1 MFTFLLLSVLG
12 GGAWCFV
19 VHRVTVCTNL
29 MCVCV
34 CVFESIIFI
43 IWSVLF
49 LDYKVK
55 FKKSPHSYL
64 KVSFVYVELQKSFVT
79 KLHKSAW
86 THFGGILPFFFSSSS
101 GLNVSSKIYHVL
113 AQTFLGIFSFLSIF
127 TCFSKLL
134 CSVERVRS
142 NKHGWYWMP

>member
-55 FKKSPHSYL
+55 FKQSPHSYL

-86 THFGGILPFFFSSSS
+86 THFGGILHFFFFVFRFECFFKDLSCFSSNIP
-101 GLNVSSKIYHVL
+101 GY
-113 AQTFLGIFSFLSIF
+113 FFLSFNLYMFFQTIMLCR
-127 TCFSKLL
+127 TCQIK
-134 CSVERVRS
+134 
-142 NKHGWYWMP
+142 